1 MKSTIFTAADE
12 EADIME
18 WIKDH
23 PELYDK
29 KLTAYKD
36 TASKTCL
43 WTEKSV
49 GLNTECKL
57 LQAWYSSMGTQFNK
71 FTKLKSGYGTPE
83 LTEHDKW
90 ILCHFD
96 FLRAHITHH
105 RGRQVGGLQAK
116 LAAASTVITPP
127 ASEESEE
134 EEDSQK
140 STLVPGP
147 SSSQDP
153 PPTKT
158 TVKPK
163 STKKSTK
170 HITDVSP
177 EEG

>member
-116 LAAASTVITPP
+116 LAAASTVITPQPVRRVRRRRIRRSQLWCQVHP
-127 ASEESEE
+127 A
-134 EEDSQK
+134 
-140 STLVPGP
+140 
-147 SSSQDP
+147 
-153 PPTKT
+153 
-158 TVKPK
+158 VKILHPAK
-163 STKKSTK
+163 QL
-170 HITDVSP
+170 
-177 EEG
+177 